1 MATLTPAGP
10 RSSVDRAADFE
21 SARGGSIPPGATPSP
36 ATHIRRPL
44 LVYDGDCAFCT
55 ASAGWIAARWSGAE
69 CAVAWQDLGAEA
81 LDGLGIGAGE
91 ARRAAWWIDGAGR
104 RSRGHLAIARA
115 LQSADGPLAVIG
127 TVILVPPFR
136 WLAAGGYRLVAR
148 RRHRLPGGAP
158 ACRS

>member
-1 MATLTPAGP
+1 
-10 RSSVDRAADFE
+10 VDRAADFE

-36 ATHIRRPL
+36 ATHIRPPL
-44 LVYDGDCAFCT
+44 LVYDGDCSFCT

-69 CAVAWQDLGAEA
+69 RAVAWQELGADA

-91 ARRAAWWIDGAGR
+91 ARRAAWWIDGAGG
-104 RSRGHLAIARA
+104 RSRGHVAIARA
-115 LQSADGPLAVIG
+115 LRSAHGRPALLG
-127 TVILVPPFR
+127 TVLLVPPFR

-148 RRHRLPGGAP
+148 WRHRMPGSSP